1 MRPSG
6 KDGLVAG
13 SLPSFAEYQQ
23 ERAWTWEHMALTP
36 ARPVYGSVAG
46 RASLQR
52 IVDGILLL
60 TRDPAEVTADAAKM
74 RAEMAPTK
82 LANGHSDL
90 TLGARG
96 PGDLAS
102 APPVRPPPPPP
113 GPPPH

>member
-23 ERAWTWEHMALTP
+23 ERAWTWEHMALTR

-52 IVDGILLL
+52 IVDGILLMP
-60 TRDPAEVTADAAKM
+60 RDPAVVTADAAKM
-74 RAEMAPTK
+74 RAEMAAHKP
-82 LANGHSDL
+82 ANGPYDL
-90 TLGARG
+90 KLRSEEHTAELQSLLRIS
-96 PGDLAS
+96 S
-102 APPVRPPPPPP
+102 AVFVL
-113 GPPPH
+113 